1 MARDYRTIARAL
13 ILATSLIALGVTL
26 HAAEGQPTD
35 TPATQAAP
43 LAAPA
48 TAPASATPNSVQA
61 VIQSPVAGI
70 AGTKAVKIGYAD
82 MLRIA
87 EESPSGKAA
96 KARFKVKTEK
106 FQTQL
111 AAKQKQLEK
120 QKAALE
126 AKLPTLPPDQRKSKV
141 KEFEKKVD
149 EYRRFG
155 QNAEKE
161 LLPLQEELMRS
172 ITKEIEKA
180 AESYGK
186 ANGFTAII
194 VRKELL
200 FLGDG
205 VETEEVTDALL
216 KLMK

>member
-1 MARDYRTIARAL
+1 MAREYRTIARSLL
-13 ILATSLIALGVTL
+13 IAASLIALGVTL
-26 HAAEGQPTD
+26 QAAESQPAT
-35 TPATQAAP
+35 TPAIQ
-43 LAAPA
+43 
-48 TAPASATPNSVQA
+48 TAPAATPVPASPMPGTVQA
-61 VIQSPVAGI
+61 IIQNPVVSI
-70 AGTKAVKIGYAD
+70 AGTKAAKIGYAD

-111 AAKQKQLEK
+111 TAKQKQLEK

-126 AKLPTLPPDQRKSKV
+126 AKLPTLPPDQRGAKV
-141 KEFEKKVD
+141 KEFEKKVE
-149 EYRRFG
+149 EYRKFG

-161 LLPLQEELMRS
+161 LQPLQEELKRS

-186 ANGFTAII
+186 ANGFTAIM

-205 VETEEVTDALL
+205 VEAEDVTDALL
-216 KLMK
+216 ELMK